1 MKDKT
6 FISLI
11 VYIDNNVSRSAE
23 SLLSLD
29 DFLYSKFENYE
40 IIAVNDSNTES
51 RMSEIRNIFDRL
63 HRNMMIINLPWRY
76 GPDNSI
82 LAGVDFAIG
91 DFVIEIE
98 LGKMDYDVGL
108 LHELF
113 IESNKGFDIVSA
125 TRSKGM
131 SLGNRIFFKLF
142 NKISYLPFEVY
153 DESVRLVS
161 RRAINSILNMNER
174 IIYRGI
180 LYKYSGFPSNT
191 IKYEPLQGLSH
202 IRRTNFKDKLKIAL
216 DTIVSY
222 SNIGTNLSI
231 FFALVFLLLSITLG
245 IYALIIFFTLEGVIP
260 GWTTTMLFMSASF
273 SGVFIILG
281 LQGRYI
287 SSIIYEIKRR
297 PKYTVRSIE
306 RSSGKRDQI

>member
-1 MKDKT
+1 MKEKT
-6 FISLI
+6 FISMV
-11 VYIDNNVSRSAE
+11 VYIDNTVKNIAE
-23 SLLSLD
+23 TIISLD
-29 DFLYSKFENYE
+29 DFLDSKFENYE
-40 IIAVNDSNTES
+40 IIAVNDSNNES
-51 RMSEIRNIFDRL
+51 RMNEIKNIFEHL
-63 HRNMMIINLPWRY
+63 HRDMMIINLPWKY
-76 GPDNSI
+76 GPDNSV

-98 LGKMDYDVGL
+98 LGKMDYDIAL

-131 SLGNRIFFKLF
+131 SRGNWIFFKLL

-180 LYKYSGFPSNT
+180 LYKYSGFPSKT
-191 IKYEPLQGLSH
+191 IMYEPLEGLSD
-202 IRRTNFKDKLKIAL
+202 IRKTSFSDKVKIAL
-216 DTIVSY
+216 DTLVSY
-222 SNIGTNLSI
+222 SNIGTNMSI
-231 FFALVFLLLSITLG
+231 LFASVFLLTSISLG
-245 IYALIIFFTLEGVIP
+245 LYALIIFFTLEGVIP
-260 GWTTTMLFMSASF
+260 GWTTTMLFLSASF

-287 SSIIYEIKRR
+287 SSIIYEIKKR

-306 RSSGKRDQI
+306 RSSGKRNSR